1 MRMQKELPAP
11 PKGALA
17 ANTAAL
23 AALVLLP
30 LYMMNG
36 YVNLITGKFCL
47 LLVLAFAAC
56 LAAPF
61 AKGRLNGKGDF
72 GGMALVVLCADY
84 ALALAMAEHKQTAFW
99 GLGGRYNGLLMLL
112 GCSALYFVV
121 RQYAGGIPAGWFT
134 AALVLV
140 GCGVTL
146 VSIANFFMLDP
157 LDAYYSFL
165 PSKGELFL
173 GTVGN
178 NNFYG
183 ALLCLCVPLA
193 AQKLF
198 EAQNPK
204 AAFGWGAAFAGLC
217 LGLIPA
223 GSDAAW
229 LGAFAGVAFLCC
241 RKTMKSAHAERL
253 LLALAGFAL
262 GAFLLG
268 TAARALPTRSELRTV
283 SAVLAQPAAALGLMV
298 FAVLGALVLHSLPR
312 LPLFLV
318 ARVVVAVLGAAVLAA
333 FLYANITAAPLGY
346 WENVLRFSDSWG
358 SNRGFVWSRLWQIWR
373 DDLTLPQRLFGLGGD
388 AVYYRLQIDN
398 FADYAKIL
406 NGAVFDSAHSE
417 YLQHL
422 VCGGVL
428 GLLAWLAFLAFSLR
442 RGAAFAPG
450 IAAAVLGYA
459 VQAGFSISMPGV
471 LPLVFVLA
479 ALCQKEQ
486 IPPSCRM
493 EWRCAALAAACAV
506 PFGIFAEIL
515 AGKLG

>member
-36 YVNLITGKFCL
+36 YVNLVTGKFCL

-56 LAAPF
+56 LAAPL
-61 AKGRLNGKGDF
+61 AKGRLQLKGDL
-72 GGMALVVLCADY
+72 GGMALAVLCADY

-140 GCGVTL
+140 GCGITL
-146 VSIANFFMLDP
+146 VSLANFFMLDP

-198 EAQNPK
+198 KAETPK

-217 LGLIPA
+217 LGLILA

-229 LGAFAGVAFLCC
+229 LGAFAGMAFLCC
-241 RKTMKSAHAERL
+241 RKTMKSAHGERL
-253 LLALAGFAL
+253 LLALAGFAGL
-262 GAFLLG
+262 AFLLG
-268 TAARALPTRSELRTV
+268 MAARALPTRTELRTV
-283 SAVLAQPAAALGLMV
+283 SAVLVQPGAALGLMA
-298 FAVLGALVLHSLPR
+298 FAGLGALVLHR
-312 LPLFLV
+312 LPGLPLYLAV
-318 ARVVVAVLGAAVLAA
+318 RVGLAVLGAAVLAA
-333 FLYANITAAPLGY
+333 FLYANATTASLGT

-428 GLLAWLAFLAFSLR
+428 GLGAWLAFLAFSLR
-442 RGAAFAPG
+442 QGAAFAPG
-450 IAAAVLGYA
+450 IAAAILGYA

-486 IPPSCRM
+486 TSRSRRM
-493 EWRCAALAAACAV
+493 EWRCAALVAACAV
-506 PFGIFAEIL
+506 PFGLFAEIL